1 MTRSWNRNSCV
12 STFSPNR
19 HRYALVDPGVD
30 SAGGSPPPS
39 RTDSLDDARPAGR
52 PPGQPTGSMPSPA
65 LLGHGRGSRVG
76 KGRHRCPPTVPGW
89 QGPDDVCRN
98 GFSGVKLEEEV
109 CVITFSF
116 LFIEPLFFLVEL
128 LVLIAMILFSLRDV
142 DGLCYLLDL
151 IAR

>member
-1 MTRSWNRNSCV
+1 MQGASQ
-12 STFSPNR
+12 
-19 HRYALVDPGVD
+19 A
-30 SAGGSPPPS
+30 PPPQ
-39 RTDSLDDARPAGR
+39 RLAGE
-52 PPGQPTGSMPSPA
+52 GPTRFAEM
-65 LLGHGRGSRVG
+65 
-76 KGRHRCPPTVPGW
+76 
-89 QGPDDVCRN
+89 
-98 GFSGVKLEEEV
+98 GFQGVKLEEEV